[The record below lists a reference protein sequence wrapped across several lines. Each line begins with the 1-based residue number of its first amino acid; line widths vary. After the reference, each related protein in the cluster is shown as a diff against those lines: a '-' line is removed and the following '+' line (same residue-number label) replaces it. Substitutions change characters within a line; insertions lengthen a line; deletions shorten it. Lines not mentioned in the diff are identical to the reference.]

1 MFSFMQAISQAQVTS
16 AVRWALT
23 TVGTTLATL
32 LVSKGYQSASTA
44 AATLSLLGAIS
55 GPVGAFMWSMFA
67 HSEIG
72 AIKGALATG
81 ATVLT
86 TAEIANSPSF
96 VSNDK
101 VRTIQPIPSS
111 RGMV

>member
-1 MFSFMQAISQAQVTS
+1 
-16 AVRWALT
+16 
-23 TVGTTLATL
+23 
-32 LVSKGYQSASTA
+32 
-44 AATLSLLGAIS
+44 
-55 GPVGAFMWSMFA
+55 MWSMFA